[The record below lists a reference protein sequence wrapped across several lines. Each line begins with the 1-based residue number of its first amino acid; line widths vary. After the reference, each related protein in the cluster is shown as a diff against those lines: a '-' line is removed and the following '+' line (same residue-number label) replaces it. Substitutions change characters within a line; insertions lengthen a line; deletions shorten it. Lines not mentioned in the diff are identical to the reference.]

1 MTREVASADSDF
13 ADADGIA
20 GFHWSRFPDALGVD
34 RDAVLD
40 EIANA
45 ARVIAVG
52 VGDEDPV
59 GQATKA
65 LIDFSQQVLGL
76 ITGVEKN
83 QVVFS
88 FEHPCVHM
96 PSAEG

>member
-1 MTREVASADSDF
+1 MTREVACADGEL
-13 ADADGIA
+13 ADAERIT
-20 GFHWSRFPDALGVD
+20 GFHRSRFPVALGLN